1 MLDIGWAEM
10 AVIAVVALIVLG
22 PRELPKVLRTVGQ
35 WVGKARALAREF
47 QDGINQIAEEAEL
60 DDVKRRIDALGN
72 DALGNVDIKREI
84 ESSIDPTGGV
94 PTTQNSIGGG
104 GAEVDVGS
112 GDQAAAEEDGHD
124 SAQPQPEKRTDS

>member
-10 AVIAVVALIVLG
+10 AIIAVVALIVLG

-35 WVGKARALAREF
+35 WVGKARALTREF
-47 QDGINQIAEEAEL
+47 QDSINQIAEEAEL

-84 ESSIDPTGGV
+84 ESSIDPAGG
-94 PTTQNSIGGG
+94 PATQNSIGGG
-104 GAEVDVGS
+104 SAEADIGS
-112 GDQAAAEEDGHD
+112 ADQTVEEDGHD
-124 SAQPQPEKRTDS
+124 SVHPQPEKRTDS

>member
-10 AVIAVVALIVLG
+10 AIIAVVALIVLG

-72 DALGNVDIKREI
+72 VDIKREI
-84 ESSIDPTGGV
+84 ESSIDPTGGFS
-94 PTTQNSIGGG
+94 TSLNSIGGG
-104 GAEVDVGS
+104 RAEADIGS
-112 GDQAAAEEDGHD
+112 GDPAAPEDDG
-124 SAQPQPEKRTDS
+124 AQPQPEKRTDS